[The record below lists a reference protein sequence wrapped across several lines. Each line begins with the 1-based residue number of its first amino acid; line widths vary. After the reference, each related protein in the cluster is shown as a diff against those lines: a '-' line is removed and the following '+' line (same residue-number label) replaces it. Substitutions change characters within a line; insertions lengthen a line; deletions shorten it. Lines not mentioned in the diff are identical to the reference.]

1 MHDHDHDHD
10 DHDHDHGHSHGHA
23 PPQKDHDAGPVGAYE
38 VLEEAV
44 RSLLIEKGVFTPQ
57 EIAAQVDLMDSRSPA
72 LGAKVVAKAWVDPAY
87 KRRLLKDTRAALA
100 ELGIDIGT
108 LAEFR
113 TVENTAKVH
122 NVIVCTLCSCYPKML
137 LGIPPAWY
145 KSLAYRSR
153 TVVDPRGVLAE
164 FGVELPAA
172 TEVRVHDSTA
182 DLRYIV
188 LPMRLKG
195 TRGWSEAELAAI
207 VTRDSMIGTAI
218 PIVPP
223 KPTVSGTKPK
233 SAKRPSSY
241 WGDGPLSRSSG
252 GFLERLRPRP
262 DFPGL
267 ACAAGSLSLARSKL
281 HSSSISRISFT
292 SRALISAG
300 PQTVRPRRSSLISG
314 IGTPGV
320 LK

>member
-1 MHDHDHDHD
+1 MHDHD
-10 DHDHDHGHSHGHA
+10 DHDHDDDHGHAHGHGHA

-72 LGAKVVAKAWVDPAY
+72 LGAKVVARAWVDPAY

-100 ELGIDIGT
+100 EFGIDIGT
-108 LAEFR
+108 LAEFC
-113 TVENTAKVH
+113 TVENTPKVH
-122 NVIVCTLCSCYPKML
+122 NVIVCTLCSCYPKLL

-164 FGVELPAA
+164 FGVELPPS

-188 LPMRLKG
+188 LPMRPKG
-195 TRGWSEAELAAI
+195 TRGWSEADLAAL
-207 VTRDSMIGTAI
+207 VTRDSMIGTAV
-218 PIVPP
+218 PIVPR
-223 KPTVSGTKPK
+223 KPTK
-233 SAKRPSSY
+233 
-241 WGDGPLSRSSG
+241 
-252 GFLERLRPRP
+252 
-262 DFPGL
+262 
-267 ACAAGSLSLARSKL
+267 AGSKPARRK
-281 HSSSISRISFT
+281 
-292 SRALISAG
+292 AA
-300 PQTVRPRRSSLISG
+300 
-314 IGTPGV
+314 
-320 LK
+320 